1 MYSKR
6 YKLKTE
12 TEPSKDT
19 KSSVYDDMLEFIT
32 VKTPNGIKQFI
43 AKLDS
48 KVSLLFKSDKKNNS
62 SKDSLSE
69 TINKFAN
76 KR

>member
-12 TEPSKDT
+12 TESSKET

-32 VKTPNGIKQFI
+32 VKTPNWIKHFFSQ
-43 AKLDS
+43 LDS
-48 KVSLLFKSDKKNNS
+48 KVSLLFKSDKDSNPNS
-62 SKDSLSE
+62 DTLSE
-69 TINKFAN
+69 SINKFVK